1 MRILCLDP
9 GGKRVGV
16 AVSDETELI
25 ATPLKVIQ
33 VQSHKQLVEEI
44 IQLAKQEEVGKIVVG
59 LPLHLSGREGL
70 EAERARALGAELA
83 NLLNLPVD
91 FMDERYTSVEADRIL
106 AGSSKKSKAQKRKP
120 ALDAVAAAII
130 LQTYLDSA
138 RSRRNSSPPP
148 N

>member
-33 VQSHKQLVEEI
+33 VQNHKQLVEEI
-44 IQLAKQEEVGKIVVG
+44 TQLAKQEEVGKLVMG
-59 LPLHLSGREGL
+59 LPLHLSGREGQ
-70 EAERARALGAELA
+70 EAERARALAAELSE
-83 NLLNLPVD
+83 LLTLPVD
-91 FMDERYTSVEADRIL
+91 FMDERYTSFEADRIL
-106 AGSSKKSKAQKRKP
+106 AGSSKKGKAQKRK
-120 ALDAVAAAII
+120 ANLDAVAAAII

-138 RSRRNSSPPP
+138 RSRRNQPPA
-148 N
+148 